1 MYLEIDGE
9 KSELKKE
16 HIFKSNQKVIT
27 IKLFLK
33 KEEYEINLFKMFA
46 N

>member
-16 HIFKSNQKVIT
+16 HIFKSIILKL
-27 IKLFLK
+27 IKMKRSYNEK
-33 KEEYEINLFKMFA
+33 KI
-46 N
+46 